1 MGVNRCTFLI
11 FLNVIDSSPL
21 FMGWFLKKKKEL
33 EQLAA
38 LVLVN
43 QPKKCQQNL
52 QFVEEEEYGLRD
64 EKNDIEKVN
73 PFKMPDLYRTRSTR
87 QVGVSIV
94 IKATPTL
101 HQLVS

>member
-1 MGVNRCTFLI
+1 MV
-11 FLNVIDSSPL
+11 SQ
-21 FMGWFLKKKKEL
+21 KKKEL